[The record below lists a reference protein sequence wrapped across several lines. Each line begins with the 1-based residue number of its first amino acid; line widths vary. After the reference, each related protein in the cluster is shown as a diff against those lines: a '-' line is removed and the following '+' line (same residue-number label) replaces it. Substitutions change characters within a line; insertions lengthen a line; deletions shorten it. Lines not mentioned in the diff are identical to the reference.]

1 MTWRKASWLLVLV
14 AAGTSACA
22 TMNNQGSQ
30 TIIAKAAD
38 QQAGVQVEVVTKDG
52 SYLSSLPST
61 VVGRSSWSGIAI
73 KVVDPCYVPSTF
85 EVPRSLTRSFWAN
98 LVFVY
103 GFLIDPLTGYMWNY
117 DDRIEVPVKRKPKC

>member
-1 MTWRKASWLLVLV
+1 MTSRRALPLLVLIS
-14 AAGTSACA
+14 AATSACA

-30 TIIAKAAD
+30 TIIAKSAD
-38 QQAGVQVEVVTKDG
+38 HQPGVQVEIVTKDG

-61 VVGRSSWSGIAI
+61 VVGRSSWSGIEI
-73 KVVDPCYVPSTF
+73 KIVDPCYVPSTY
-85 EVPRSLTRSFWAN
+85 EVPRSVTRSFWAN

-117 DDRIEVPVKRKPKC
+117 DDRIEVPVKRKSKC